1 MDCHAV
7 LQGLIPTQGL
17 NPCLLCLMHCRQILY
32 RWATREALMAMSESR
47 SVVSDSLQPH
57 GLYTPWNSPGQNT
70 GEAFPFSRGS
80 SQPRNWIQ
88 VSCIAGG
95 FFTSWATREAL
106 MAEGEPNNPAVQWPC
121 GQSPLHQ
128 RCQPKAS
135 PRSKMVPHLWPWS
148 SPRSSS
154 SVSTMLSISG
164 PEIQTHLRVKG
175 PDSTKPK
182 CSFIKL
188 QLKTGMS
195 SFQLVN
201 RKLWPQKTSLRSEL
215 HSEYK
220 IKVREARCYKKY
232 FHQTVVH
239 VISFCS
245 SLSRPF
251 YPVHE
256 HFSTDSTSLTDSF
269 PCLSLFSVASQLSE
283 SSSQNCCFIAFGWS
297 LWQIWLHFLI
307 WLGGFMTFLIA
318 SLLGQFPLH
327 LVLGFLVCVLLGLW
341 VHIIKEEAIWKH
353 EGLAARLE
361 KLVWQETCCGENR
374 LYRKGGWHEGL
385 SSL

>member
-1 MDCHAV
+1 
-7 LQGLIPTQGL
+7 
-17 NPCLLCLMHCRQILY
+17 
-32 RWATREALMAMSESR
+32 
-47 SVVSDSLQPH
+47 
-57 GLYTPWNSPGQNT
+57 
-70 GEAFPFSRGS
+70 
-80 SQPRNWIQ
+80 
-88 VSCIAGG
+88 
-95 FFTSWATREAL
+95 
-106 MAEGEPNNPAVQWPC
+106 MAEREPNNPAVQWPC
-121 GQSPLHQ
+121 GQSLLHQ

-154 SVSTMLSISG
+154 SVSTILSISG
-164 PEIQTHLRVKG
+164 TEIQTHLRVKG

-245 SLSRPF
+245 SLSRAF

-256 HFSTDSTSLTDSF
+256 HFSTDSSSLTDSF
-269 PCLSLFSVASQLSE
+269 PCLPLFSVASQLSE
-283 SSSQNCCFIAFGWS
+283 SSSQNCRFIVS
-297 LWQIWLHFLI
+297 LGVEPVPGLVALPH
-307 WLGGFMTFLIA
+307 MTLWFYDISDSFSSWPISPSPSPGLPG
-318 SLLGQFPLH
+318 LCPL
-327 LVLGFLVCVLLGLW
+327 VP
-341 VHIIKEEAIWKH
+341 
-353 EGLAARLE
+353 
-361 KLVWQETCCGENR
+361 
-374 LYRKGGWHEGL
+374 L
-385 SSL
+385 SSHY